1 MNKAWGIAIPGLLL
15 VGAALL
21 RVADPAPI
29 QNLRNL
35 VFDNFQRIAPR
46 VYDPTLQV
54 RIAAIDEKSL
64 EKFGQWPWS
73 RATMAQVIDRL
84 RELGAAVVALDVLY
98 AEPDRTSPTA
108 MIASLPKDPA
118 LDGIKAEMTKLPD
131 PDQVLANALA
141 QMNSVVSFAYL
152 DTDPQRVVAPLE
164 RKYDIVAQGADGS
177 AASEAVH
184 FALGGR
190 FYVPTL
196 PVLQKA
202 ATGIGAVNAGEPDP
216 D

>member
-46 VYDPTLQV
+46 IYDPNLPV

-73 RATMAQVIDRL
+73 RATMAKVVDRL
-84 RELGAAVVALDVLY
+84 TELGAAVVGFDVLY
-98 AEPDRTSPTA
+98 AEPDRTAPSA
-108 MIASLPKDPA
+108 IAASLPSDPG
-118 LDGIKAEMTKLPD
+118 LDGIKSEIAKLPD
-131 PDQVLANALA
+131 PDQALA
-141 QMNSVVSFAYL
+141 DALGRVKSVVPFAYL
-152 DTDPQRVVAPLE
+152 ETDPGREPPPL
-164 RKYDIVAQGADGS
+164 Q
-177 AASEAVH
+177 
-184 FALGGR
+184 
-190 FYVPTL
+190 
-196 PVLQKA
+196 
-202 ATGIGAVNAGEPDP
+202 
-216 D
+216 